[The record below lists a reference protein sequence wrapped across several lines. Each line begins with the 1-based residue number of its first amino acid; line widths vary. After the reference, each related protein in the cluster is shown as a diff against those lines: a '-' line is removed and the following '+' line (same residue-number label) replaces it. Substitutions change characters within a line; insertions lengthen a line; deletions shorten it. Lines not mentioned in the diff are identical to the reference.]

1 MFEITKQRGDL
12 FMKKKI
18 VGTIT
23 GAVLLSSIATA
34 LPESPI
40 SQLNPSSNHE
50 AQAKEGKVLS
60 KHTISKKGVKE
71 IASESKKR
79 AGNIKTWGP
88 WMSGVLG
95 KWGIPVSGAI
105 LASTQA
111 QERNLKAFQTAA
123 KQNKR
128 VQVIVK
134 SGPTPNL
141 NSVSYK
147 VVN

>member
-1 MFEITKQRGDL
+1 
-12 FMKKKI
+12 MKKKI

-23 GAVLLSSIATA
+23 GAVLLSSLAAT
-34 LPESPI
+34 LPENPVS
-40 SQLNPSSNHE
+40 SLNPSLKHE
-50 AQAKEGKVLS
+50 AKAKEGKVIA
-60 KHTISKKGVKE
+60 KRTISKKDVKQ
-71 IASESKKR
+71 IASTSKKR
-79 AGNIKTWGP
+79 AKNIKTWGP
-88 WMSGVLG
+88 WMASVLG
-95 KWGIPVSGAI
+95 KWGIPVSGAT

-111 QERNLKAFQTAA
+111 AERNLKAFQTAA

-147 VVN
+147 VVK